1 MNNLARIV
9 SHGFAIVVVVI
20 LGIGFIYR
28 GQLFPDLELPDF
40 LVPESAKVAGS
51 GEKPAGVLPGRS
63 TAVETAADETAR
75 APSSEAA
82 GEESAPVIPAGQ
94 AKEKVTGT
102 IAANPPSETS
112 HETAPGSI
120 ANETAG
126 EGRQPDVEAVPPPG
140 AEETVSGEGSTGG
153 EPGSNAMENGISPAP
168 AIPTESP
175 VEPQVGSSGSN
186 AGTQTPPRPSG
197 MSPASGTSAMSGS
210 VSPAPAIPAETPNE
224 PQSEGSGSNAGTEIP
239 STPSATSPESETS
252 ATGSSVSPAPAIPT
266 ESPVESQ
273 EAGGSGSNQESYP
286 VAEPQERMGA
296 TPEGTTAPGSSPVTT
311 ERTPPGGT
319 TVGQPTRIPP
329 AAKKPYELLAAAR
342 EAFWLH
348 NYEDAEKNYR
358 ALTELEPENP
368 DGYGELGNMYFS
380 QGRWEE
386 AAAAYYDAGIRLVR
400 EGHIDRARELVSVI
414 RRLNGKQADEL
425 EKLISSAA
433 TPEGND

>member
-102 IAANPPSETS
+102 IAENPPSETS

-186 AGTQTPPRPSG
+186 AGT
-197 MSPASGTSAMSGS
+197 
-210 VSPAPAIPAETPNE
+210 
-224 PQSEGSGSNAGTEIP
+224 EIP
-239 STPSATSPESETS
+239 SPPSATSPESETS
-252 ATGSSVSPAPAIPT
+252 ATGSSVSPVPAIPT

-286 VAEPQERMGA
+286 VAEPQEGMGT

-319 TVGQPTRIPP
+319 TVGLPPRIPA

>member
-175 VEPQVGSSGSN
+175 VE
-186 AGTQTPPRPSG
+186 
-197 MSPASGTSAMSGS
+197 
-210 VSPAPAIPAETPNE
+210 
-224 PQSEGSGSNAGTEIP
+224 
-239 STPSATSPESETS
+239 
-252 ATGSSVSPAPAIPT
+252 
-266 ESPVESQ
+266 SQ

-286 VAEPQERMGA
+286 VAEPQEGMGT

-319 TVGQPTRIPP
+319 TVGLPPRIPA